1 MSSASDRTSSMT
13 AVVQLVRSLMPWW
26 AISVSSLAVVSFRA
40 KLLLVMIC
48 RCAES
53 SREWGEGEREGK
65 REGGGGGEEGRER
78 GEGEEEGRERGEKE
92 REREMKGG

>member
-1 MSSASDRTSSMT
+1 MPIQLLAESNANMTLHMSSALDHTSSIT

-48 RCAES
+48 
-53 SREWGEGEREGK
+53 
-65 REGGGGGEEGRER
+65 GRVVV
-78 GEGEEEGRERGEKE
+78 
-92 REREMKGG
+92 